1 MYGRGPPGYPPS
13 GPSGYRDAPPHGY
26 GGGGGG
32 PGGSYQGVPTGPR
45 THAGLGAPGAP
56 SSLPRP
62 PNLPPAPAFGGG
74 SPAGGGAAVGPGM
87 GMGEKF
93 SLFVGS
99 IAEGVENGWLERIL
113 GVAGP
118 VLSFRRPSPPFAF
131 VEYSDPE
138 SVLRCLEVVNG
149 AKIMGKNKEEKA
161 LLVKA
166 DEKTRARLD
175 EYEQGRTNS
184 DLTQQ
189 ARGDLS
195 AILVRIAAGD
205 SLSAAPVAPPTT
217 SSNPS
222 VHIPNH
228 LKDLAP
234 EDLPENQREN
244 TLSSIALFRERAMK
258 KAQEKKELERQIE
271 ERRKAMIANKV
282 QQRPT
287 PTPPAGATMGEQA
300 GSPDPQ
306 SFNKPMS
313 FVQAGPSSGSPAAPQ
328 PEPEIDD
335 ARRER
340 ERAEREHRQAEAV
353 FRDRER
359 RYEQRERA
367 RIAAW
372 ERERVRERGVAEQ
385 EDHDR
390 SFMAERL
397 ATWDD
402 DREAERGRESFY
414 TDRIRW
420 RAQRKPFRMREQEA
434 DARDRALEAQH
445 LAAVAEQS
453 NSFLSQHADLFAS
466 ALQQPGTP
474 NAVPSAAATNGATP
488 APEGETSTST
498 PAPGVKLSFG
508 AAAAKPKQAEPPVK
522 RPAVLGMAE
531 DDEEGR
537 RKRELI
543 PLSYSDDEDGAKP
556 KARLSRREAEEK
568 TRELEGRVPSD
579 KDGLWGW
586 KVRWKS
592 LNEDII
598 KRKMAPFANQC
609 IVEYLG
615 GEEAEL
621 LNAVTEHLRAHK
633 PAQELVEELEPVLDE
648 EANDLVVKVWRV
660 LVLETELAHAGVSL

>member
-26 GGGGGG
+26 GGGG

-45 THAGLGAPGAP
+45 SHAGLGAPGAP

-62 PNLPPAPAFGGG
+62 PNLPPTPAFGGG
-74 SPAGGGAAVGPGM
+74 SPMGGGAAAAGTGL
-87 GMGEKF
+87 GIGEKF

-175 EYEQGRTNS
+175 EYEQGRTNA

-189 ARGDLS
+189 ARDDLS
-195 AILVRIAAGD
+195 AILARIAAGD
-205 SLSAAPVAPPTT
+205 SLSAAPAAPSVDS

-222 VHIPNH
+222 VHVPNH

-287 PTPPAGATMGEQA
+287 PTPPTGATMGEQA

-306 SFNKPMS
+306 SFNKPVS
-313 FVQAGPSSGSPAAPQ
+313 FVQAGPSAGSPVVQ

-372 ERERVRERGVAEQ
+372 ERERARERSVAEQ

-420 RAQRKPFRMREQEA
+420 RAQRKPLRMREQEA

-474 NAVPSAAATNGATP
+474 NAAPSAAAANGESP
-488 APEGETSTST
+488 APVGETSTPT
-498 PAPGVKLSFG
+498 PGVKLSFG
-508 AAAAKPKQAEPPVK
+508 AGAAKPKQAEQPVK

-543 PLSYSDDEDGAKP
+543 PLSYSDDEDEAKP

-568 TRELEGRVPSD
+568 TREVEGRVPSD
-579 KDGLWGW
+579 KVGLWGW

-598 KRKMAPFANQC
+598 KHKIAPFANQC